1 MTIDLIVTQSSGE
14 LVVDSRLVAEALSIT
29 HSSLVRIIKKNK
41 SDFEEFGVVEHLAEL
56 TTIGG
61 TGCKWYLLNENQS
74 NLLMMLAMNTPQKLI
89 ASKQLLVA
97 FAAAKKIANETI
109 AARKQAYEKTKQEI
123 IVDFMTRLNARAYSV
138 QFFPE
143 LYTELERFTGLKA
156 CGHKRP
162 MYWAALTNEFIY
174 DRLPK
179 GLSEK
184 LVELR
189 ETDPRKKLHQFL
201 TENEGLPALQKHIA
215 DLMLLMRTSIDL
227 EDLRTRI
234 ANHDFG
240 QYQLK
245 LKPPKDT

>member
-14 LVVDSRLVAEALSIT
+14 LVVDSRLVAE
-29 HSSLVRIIKKNK
+29 SL
-41 SDFEEFGVVEHLAEL
+41 GVVHPQVLRLIRNRVTVFEKLGSLAFKAEL

-61 TGCKWYLLNENQS
+61 TGEKYYFLNENQS
-74 NLLMMLAMNTPQKLI
+74 NFLMTLVRNTPEKEAASLQLI
-89 ASKQLLVA
+89 LA
-97 FAAAKKIANETI
+97 FAFAKKIALEKAST
-109 AARKQAYEKTKQEI
+109 YEKTKQEI